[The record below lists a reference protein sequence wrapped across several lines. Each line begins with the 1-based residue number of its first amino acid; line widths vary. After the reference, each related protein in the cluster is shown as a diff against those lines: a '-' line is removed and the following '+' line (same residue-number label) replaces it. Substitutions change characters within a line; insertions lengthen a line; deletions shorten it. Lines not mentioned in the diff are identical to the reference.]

1 MPVPYD
7 LRLKAWL
14 RHWGFLSNPFELYE
28 AERELDPVPNVGFI
42 LSLFFVDQP
51 YFYKV
56 LGNPEMPQTAF
67 LLARRGCGKTAT
79 RAMVDHKCRFGTYSG
94 QVIVANYT
102 DFGPLLD
109 RVDGDLDRLTS
120 RDHVHMIVRS
130 ALAYIRDYVNP
141 DLWSLPGQADRRL
154 LATFVHTCAD
164 PETRLKIGPELDDSP
179 TDLDWSGMS
188 PAEMLGL
195 FVRLIVQMEH
205 QALYVLIDCVDEFAG
220 AAEDPQA
227 AARLLRPLIADQGL
241 MNMPQVALKF
251 FLPVQVGDELVKL
264 TTIRHDRWSWDVIS
278 WSREALDQLVQHRL
292 SYHSQSQVLQFEDLC
307 SPDVS
312 HSAMDSLV
320 QVCRGSPR
328 ALLRLC
334 DAVIQQRVSRVDQPG
349 FFIEYEDV
357 RAIVTNPPAW
367 VSAAEPRL
375 LTQPS
380 AALSP
385 GEIVPQGLWLDRGTV
400 YVDGERLENQ
410 PSPQELKLLEKLY
423 QRPGE
428 VVSVEGLIQAVWGG
442 FTSDQDATSLRKLV
456 GRLRERLGKDNQQR
470 FIRNER
476 GRGYYLKL

>member
-1 MPVPYD
+1 MPVSYD
-7 LRLKAWL
+7 LRLRAWL
-14 RHWGFLSNPFELYE
+14 RHWGFLSYPFELYE
-28 AERELDPVPNVGFI
+28 AERELEPVPNVGFV

-56 LGNPEMPQTAF
+56 LGNPEAPQTAF
-67 LLARRGCGKTAT
+67 LLAKRGYGKTAT
-79 RAMVDHKCRFGTYSG
+79 RAMVDHKCRFGAYSG

-102 DFGPLLD
+102 DFHPLLQ
-109 RVDGDLDRLTS
+109 RVDDDLDKLTS
-120 RDHVHMIVRS
+120 HDHVHMIVRS

-141 DLWSLPGQADRRL
+141 DLWSLPSQADRQL
-154 LATFVHTCAD
+154 FASFVHTFAD
-164 PETRLKIGPELDDSP
+164 PETRLKMCPELNVSP
-179 TDLDWSGMS
+179 VALEWSEMS
-188 PAEMLGL
+188 PAGILEL
-195 FVRLIVQMEH
+195 FVRLVVQMEH
-205 QALYVLIDCVDEFAG
+205 QALYVLIDCVDEFAKG
-220 AAEDPQA
+220 AEDPQA
-227 AARLLRPLIADQGL
+227 AARLLRPLIADHSL

-251 FLPVQVGDELVKL
+251 FLPEQVGDELVKL

-292 SYHSQSQVLQFEDLC
+292 SYHSQSAVLQFEDLC

-312 HSAMDSLV
+312 HSAMDRLV

-328 ALLRLC
+328 ILLRLC
-334 DAVIQQRVSRVDQPG
+334 DAVIQHRVSRGEPG

-357 RAIVTNPPAW
+357 RAVVSNPPAW
-367 VSAAEPRL
+367 VSTPEPRL

-380 AALSP
+380 AATSA

-400 YVDGERLENQ
+400 YVDGERLESQ

-428 VVSVEGLIQAVWGG
+428 VVSVEDLIQAVWGE

-456 GRLRERLGKDNQQR
+456 GRLRDRLDQNARR
-470 FIRNER
+470 FVRNER